1 MGTIR
6 EPNPPRRGRLGPA
19 VLIAGLLAAGGLADG
34 GHAWGQALRPTTTP
48 ATGLPPLPLVI
59 EEPTPVPA
67 PATPMA
73 PATPPMPEPLGDPEA
88 LPGSV
93 DVEGDGPL
101 VVGDLVEVVGEPEAE
116 IPINV
121 GRSRIFALKRPA
133 MRIFIANPA
142 IANIRFLDEGPN
154 PKLLDIYG
162 ISFGSTT
169 LTIWDEQER
178 STSIRLRVTIDTRDL
193 ERRLSQ
199 VFPGADIQVTQV
211 GPQVILDGQV
221 PDAKTMS
228 EVLQIVRAT
237 LLGEAASVPV
247 VGGGG
252 GGGPPQVSR
261 ADGVLRTNFQE
272 PVPMPVPE
280 GGTDV
285 QSGAVLPPAAGLPG
299 AAGVPMPGMP
309 MPGMPMPGAG
319 PVGPGGALEEEALGA
334 TPPVSAFGAPP
345 RAGGGTLTPGT
356 IVNRVR
362 VPGPRQILL
371 KVKIAEINRTAL
383 RQLGVN
389 WKRITDGAVLNS
401 VIGNI
406 GAAGS
411 QLYGIF
417 DEGNFSLFINALR
430 QNSLA
435 KILAEPNLVA
445 LDGQPAEFLA
455 GGKFPYPVPQSA
467 TIPGGGTVVTIQFAQ
482 FGAILQFLPHILADD
497 TIRLDVTPV
506 FSELNFAAG
515 TSVAGTTVP
524 GINQRS
530 ARTVVQLREGQTLAI
545 AGLLSTRTNATT
557 ARIPALGDLPI
568 VGPWFSK
575 NSIETTETELVVL
588 VTPVLVDPLDE
599 DEVPPSPGDRVWE
612 PNDWEFYFLGRL
624 EGRTGHPFRA
634 SVHYLDPLDIMKH
647 FQSEN
652 HWVIGPHGH
661 AD

>member
-1 MGTIR
+1 MPAPLAGPEVR
-6 EPNPPRRGRLGPA
+6 PVAPA
-19 VLIAGLLAAGGLADG
+19 VGGG
-34 GHAWGQALRPTTTP
+34 EV
-48 ATGLPPLPLVI
+48 PL
-59 EEPTPVPA
+59 E
-67 PATPMA
+67 
-73 PATPPMPEPLGDPEA
+73 
-88 LPGSV
+88 
-93 DVEGDGPL
+93 
-101 VVGDLVEVVGEPEAE
+101 VGDLVEIVGEPAAE
-116 IPINV
+116 VQVIV

-133 MRIFIANPA
+133 SRIYIANPA
-142 IANIRFLDEGPN
+142 IANIRFLDEEPN
-154 PKLLDIYG
+154 PRLLDIYG

-169 LTIWDEQER
+169 LTLWDEQDR

-193 ERRLSQ
+193 ERRLKQ
-199 VFPGADIQVTQV
+199 VFPGADVQVSQV

-228 EVLQIVRAT
+228 EVLQIVQAT

-247 VGGGG
+247 FGGGG
-252 GGGPPQVSR
+252 GAPPQFSR
-261 ADGVLRTNFQE
+261 ADGVTRTAFQVPE
-272 PVPMPVPE
+272 AVPQPVPAPAA
-280 GGTDV
+280 GTGL
-285 QSGAVLPPAAGLPG
+285 QSGVLLPPAPG
-299 AAGVPMPGMP
+299 TPG
-309 MPGMPMPGAG
+309 G
-319 PVGPGGALEEEALGA
+319 PVPAPGQVPAGGALQEEALGA
-334 TPPVSAFGAPP
+334 MPSASAYGSPP
-345 RAGGGTLTPGT
+345 RAGGGLLSPGT

-371 KVKIAEINRTAL
+371 KVKIAELNRTAL

-389 WKRITDGAVLNS
+389 WQRITDGAIYNS
-401 VIGNI
+401 VVGNI

-417 DEGNFSLFINALR
+417 DEGKFSLFINALR
-430 QNSLA
+430 VNSLA

-506 FSELNFAAG
+506 FSELNFASG
-515 TSVAGTTVP
+515 TSIAGTTVP

-545 AGLLSTRTNATT
+545 AGLLQTTTNGTVT
-557 ARIPALGDLPI
+557 RIPGLGDLPI
-568 VGPWFSK
+568 VGPWFSR
-575 NSIETTETELVVL
+575 NNITTTETELVVL
-588 VTPVLVDPLDE
+588 VTPVLVDPLDP

-634 SVHYLDPLDIMKH
+634 TIQYLDPLDIMKH
-647 FQSEN
+647 FRSEN